1 LTSSAIPSGPTIPSL
16 QDLQYRDENI
26 HVATRAAQDDHYKLL
41 GQERKGDRK
50 LQQERLEDLV
60 PRADPGSRERQLEKK
75 RDIAVSNRV
84 FAASKDSDMAEVQD
98 SDLMGEDTMSEL
110 KNMKKEQERRKTER
124 EIKREEILR
133 ARMVER
139 EERVKHM
146 RAKEDKT
153 MSMLREIARERFG
166 DGNVQPATLR
176 EE

>member
-1 LTSSAIPSGPTIPSL
+1 MYRSPTMI
-16 QDLQYRDENI
+16 
-26 HVATRAAQDDHYKLL
+26 
-41 GQERKGDRK
+41 
-50 LQQERLEDLV
+50 
-60 PRADPGSRERQLEKK
+60 
-75 RDIAVSNRV
+75 
-84 FAASKDSDMAEVQD
+84 
-98 SDLMGEDTMSEL
+98 EL